1 MDNSVAIQ
9 LQAMQ
14 LNYAREA
21 IAQAQVEQ
29 PAALVQPGQVAATPV
44 PDAILDLSA
53 AKQQLLS

>member
-21 IAQAQVEQ
+21 ISQTQAEQ
-29 PAALVQPGQVAATPV
+29 PAALVQPGQTGFQPV
-44 PDAILDLSA
+44 PDVILDLSVA
-53 AKQQLLS
+53 AQRLIG